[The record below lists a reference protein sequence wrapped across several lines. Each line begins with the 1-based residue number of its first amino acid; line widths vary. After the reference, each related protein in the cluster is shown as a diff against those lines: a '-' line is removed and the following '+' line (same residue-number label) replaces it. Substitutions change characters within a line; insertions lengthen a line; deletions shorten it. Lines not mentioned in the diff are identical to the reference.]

1 MGAFSKLISELTPD
15 AIRWAQ
21 SVARKI
27 NEPVTEPIDEA
38 VRRGDRGGILKAG
51 SDAMTR
57 LSVENQLS
65 QNRMTPAEYEAALR
79 EIMKRIDPDYKPVP
93 PFRATDAQ
101 TADVIQQSGQ
111 KLVNLSQNYPQF
123 FDMYQDMPF
132 YSALKEAEAGTSD
145 LAIMSPTTFRR
156 TAAQLRTDDP
166 FLRDMV
172 DEKVAALKEAMQ
184 AGDQIDAIP
193 LLEYEN
199 PVEGVAQVVMHDGR
213 HRNRALEGL
222 GESESIVRMIPKQTG
237 PRLKEMDPSTGIYTE
252 QSMLQVPGE
261 GGKKLGT
268 LDELIKFL
276 MVPVATTTGALSALP
291 LGENGDK
298 VVE

>member
-15 AIRWAQ
+15 AIRWAK

-27 NEPVTEPIDEA
+27 NAPVTEPLDEA
-38 VRRGDRGGILKAG
+38 IRAGDEGAILRRQNE
-51 SDAMTR
+51 AMAR
-57 LSVENQLS
+57 LSSEIDNMRVKPS
-65 QNRMTPAEYEAALR
+65 QDEIQAAVTNILARTPPR
-79 EIMKRIDPDYKPVP
+79 P

-101 TADVIQQSGQ
+101 AADVIQQSGQ
-111 KLVNLSQNYPQF
+111 KLVNLSRDYPQF
-123 FDMYQDMPF
+123 LDMYEDMPL
-132 YSALKEAEAGTSD
+132 YSALKEAEAGYID
-145 LAIMSPTTFRR
+145 LGIMNPTTFRK
-156 TAAQLRTDDP
+156 TAAQLRMEDP
-166 FLRDMV
+166 FLREMV
-172 DEKVAALKEAMQ
+172 DQKVSGLREAME
-184 AGDQIDAIP
+184 ASDQIDAIP

-199 PVEGVAQVVMHDGR
+199 PVEGVAKITMHDGR
-213 HRNRALEGL
+213 HRNRSLEQL
-222 GESESIVRMIPKQTG
+222 GETESIVRMIPRQTG

-291 LGENGDK
+291 SGENGDK

>member
-15 AIRWAQ
+15 AIRWAK

-27 NEPVTEPIDEA
+27 NAPVTEPIDEA
-38 VRRGDRGGILKAG
+38 VRRGDREGILKAG

-57 LSVENQLS
+57 LSVENQLAR
-65 QNRMTPAEYEAALR
+65 NRMTPAEYEAALR
-79 EIMKRIDPDYKPVP
+79 EIMKRIDPNYKPVP

-111 KLVNLSQNYPQF
+111 KLVNLSQDYPQF
-123 FDMYQDMPF
+123 FDMYQDRPL
-132 YSALKEAEAGTSD
+132 YSALKEAEAGKSD
-145 LAIMSPTTFRR
+145 LAIMNPTTFRR
-156 TAAQLRTDDP
+156 TAAQLRMEDP
-166 FLRDMV
+166 FLREMV
-172 DEKVAALKEAMQ
+172 DQKVSGLREAME

-199 PVEGVAQVVMHDGR
+199 PVDGVAQIKMHDGR
-213 HRNRALEGL
+213 HRNRALEQL
-222 GESESIVRMIPKQTG
+222 GETESIVRMIPRQTG

-276 MVPVATTTGALSALP
+276 SLGAVAAPGALSQLRNQQ
-291 LGENGDK
+291 NGN
-298 VVE
+298 E